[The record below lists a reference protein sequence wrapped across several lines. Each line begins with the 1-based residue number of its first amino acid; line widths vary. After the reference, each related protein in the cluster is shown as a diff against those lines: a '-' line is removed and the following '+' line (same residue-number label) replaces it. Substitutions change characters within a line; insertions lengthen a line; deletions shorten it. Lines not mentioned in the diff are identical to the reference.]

1 MKKKMYLFV
10 TILGMFVGFSSC
22 TKEKMWSEQVE
33 LETFAA
39 KLKFETLENVLNK
52 EVFPMR
58 GQVQGPISEEL
69 EEQISIVICSWDGWG
84 RKKYNCQHGWGLCNF
99 RWFPRQ
105 SSYLGDPIAVEI
117 PSSGSYAGE
126 IKTDSLGNSYL
137 EILLSEVPTIN
148 DIPSIHIDDDI
159 IGDPLREVYFDEN
172 NEPIEGLP
180 SDITLKEGVY
190 AFDPNV
196 GQYGGYR
203 IEVE

>member
-1 MKKKMYLFV
+1 MKKKKILFV
-10 TILGMFVGFSSC
+10 AILGMMVGFSSC
-22 TKEKMWSEQVE
+22 TKEKVWSEQVE
-33 LETFAA
+33 LESFVT

-52 EVFPMR
+52 ETFPLR
-58 GQVQGPISEEL
+58 GGEHEYISGEL
-69 EEQISIVICSWDGWG
+69 TEQICILICSWDGWG

-99 RWFPRQ
+99 RWFPRVRP
-105 SSYLGDPIAVEI
+105 YLGDPINVDI

-126 IKTDSLGNSYL
+126 VKTDSLGNSYL
-137 EILLSEVPTIN
+137 EILLSEAPTIT
-148 DIPSIHIDDDI
+148 DIPSINIDDDI
-159 IGDPLREVYFDEN
+159 LGEPLRKAYLDEN

-203 IEVE
+203 IEIE